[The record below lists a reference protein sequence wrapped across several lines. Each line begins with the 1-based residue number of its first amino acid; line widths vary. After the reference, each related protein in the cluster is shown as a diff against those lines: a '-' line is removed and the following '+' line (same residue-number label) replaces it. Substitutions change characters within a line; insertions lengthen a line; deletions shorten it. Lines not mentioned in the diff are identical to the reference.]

1 MRTIEAFSLPL
12 FLEIG
17 KNSLESLSRT
27 LKGNGFDPEK
37 AFVLFDKTTY
47 EVAGERVSNL
57 LKEAGIDVEDIKM
70 ADSSHEHVEA
80 VRKRIRDSTHGMVFG
95 VGGGKVID
103 TGKHAAGLEG
113 VNFVSIPTAPSND
126 GIASPVAVIDGR
138 SLRAKM
144 PVGLFADLDIIMK
157 APIRSI
163 RAGIGDLIANVSA
176 VEDWRMASR
185 VKGEEVNHFAALL
198 SESGALLVLNSEKPD
213 ILSYDFLKRLIYGL
227 VLSGI
232 AIHLAGSSRPSS
244 GGEHEISHAID
255 ALYPGKALH
264 GEQVAVGTLFTLHLQ
279 RNGYFDRVKQFFD
292 HCGLPLSCG
301 QLGLTTEEFV
311 EAVAYAPNT
320 REGRHT
326 VLEELHLSRDE
337 IEKAVR
343 DASLIS

>member
-1 MRTIEAFSLPL
+1 MLSLPL
-12 FLEIG
+12 FLQIRR
-17 KNSLESLSRT
+17 NSLGSLSRT
-27 LKGNGFDPEK
+27 LKGNGFDPTR
-37 AFVLFDKTTY
+37 AFVLFDETTY
-47 EVAGERVSNL
+47 QVAGERVSHL
-57 LKEAGIDVEDIKM
+57 LREAGIDVEDIKM

-80 VRKRIRDSTHGMVFG
+80 VRKRIKGSTHGMVFG

-113 VNFVSIPTAPSND
+113 VDFVSIPTAPSND
-126 GIASPVAVIDGR
+126 GIASPVAVIDGQ

-185 VKGEEVNHFAALL
+185 VRGEEVNHFAALL
-198 SESGALLVLNSEKPD
+198 SESGALLILGAQKPD

-264 GEQVAVGTLFTLHLQ
+264 GEQVALGTLFTLHLQ
-279 RNGYFDRVKQFFD
+279 RNGYFERVKEFFQ
-292 HCGLPLSCG
+292 HCGLPLSCA
-301 QLGLTTEEFV
+301 QLGLTAEEFA
-311 EAVAYAPNT
+311 EAVTYAPST

-326 VLEELHLSRDE
+326 ILEELNLSKEE
-337 IEKAVR
+337 IEKSTKDVC
-343 DASLIS
+343 LIC